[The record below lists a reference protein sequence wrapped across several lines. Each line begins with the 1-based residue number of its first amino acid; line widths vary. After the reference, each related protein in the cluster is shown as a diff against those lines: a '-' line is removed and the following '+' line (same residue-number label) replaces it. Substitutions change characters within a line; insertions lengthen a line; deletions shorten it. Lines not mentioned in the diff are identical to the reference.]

1 MCQLRQGPGFH
12 FYLLKQPDY
21 KVLSSRS
28 YSELRRSS
36 SVENLPT
43 TSSGDTSQTDFPRP
57 LTTFGGNQITPEN
70 KARTGP
76 QLRDPL
82 LRTDLLINN
91 EAGGSSRRSLD
102 VTNSSRG
109 RYGGLRRSLA
119 QDFEAVGSSPTS
131 HDPATRAYIDGLN
144 ITT

>member
-1 MCQLRQGPGFH
+1 M
-12 FYLLKQPDY
+12 
-21 KVLSSRS
+21 
-28 YSELRRSS
+28 
-36 SVENLPT
+36 ENLPT
-43 TSSGDTSQTDFPRP
+43 TSSGDTSQTNFPRP
-57 LTTFGGNQITPEN
+57 LTTFGGNQITPGVGSLHTSTPEN

-82 LRTDLLINN
+82 LRTDLLINK

-131 HDPATRAYIDGLN
+131 HDPATRDYLDGLS